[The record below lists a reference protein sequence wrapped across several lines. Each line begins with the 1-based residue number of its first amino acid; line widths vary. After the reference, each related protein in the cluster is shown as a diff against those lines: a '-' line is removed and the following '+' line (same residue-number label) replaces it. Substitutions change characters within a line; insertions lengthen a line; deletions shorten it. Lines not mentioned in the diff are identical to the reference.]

1 MLSLV
6 AMVVLVSSCGDSALE
21 ERVSKLEQ
29 RLSKVENPS
38 AAQAMENSAQPVANS
53 QPSGPAPAFEFEEEE
68 FDFGT
73 INEGDVVNHTFKFTN
88 TGEAPLVIQSA
99 SASCGCTVP
108 SYPKEPIAVG
118 ESGEIQVQ
126 FNSKNKSGQQSPNVT
141 ITANTEPNVSRLR
154 IKGVVVNDNANKAAS
169 VGGPVR
175 K

>member
-6 AMVVLVSSCGDSALE
+6 AIVALVSSCGDSALE

-29 RLSKVENPS
+29 RLSKVENPT
-38 AAQAMENSAQPVANS
+38 AAQSTNNAQPVANA
-53 QPSGPAPAFEFEEEE
+53 QPSGPLPSFEFEEEE

-73 INEGDVVNHTFKFTN
+73 INEGDVVDHTFKFTN

-118 ESGEIQVQ
+118 ESGEIKVQ

-141 ITANTEPNVSRLR
+141 ITANTDPNISRLR
-154 IKGVVVNDNANKAAS
+154 IKGVVVNDNASKTANA
-169 VGGPVR
+169 GGPVR